1 VENNREADM
10 KKDASVFQEI
20 ALSKIKTNPLNPRR
34 RGFEGQA
41 FDELV
46 ASIISKGVLQ
56 PVLVRPKSKG
66 FELVAGERRFKACC
80 AIAEANGGMKAA
92 TIPAMVRD
100 LDDEAA
106 FDVMMIENP
115 QREDPSELEEAE
127 GFKAWL
133 DKRGPDSL
141 EDLAQRTGIHPGYI
155 RRRVALLEL
164 PDKAL
169 KAWDKGELKY
179 GHLEVLIR
187 IQDKKQ
193 RAEFLAH
200 ELEGGWTAKELRRR
214 IDSESPSLKK
224 ALFDPDQGECPQCFH
239 NTDKQKSLFAL
250 DDIAGAACMKPACF
264 KQKQNN
270 WLSANWKASELRR
283 KFKTNGFRF
292 EDVSNRSATGES
304 FYQGDKVFVECKAC
318 DKFVSL
324 IGIDGDPIHGH
335 CGRFC
340 LDPKCK
346 SALEAK
352 DRAAKTK
359 QKKHEQQLALDGES
373 GETDGEPQAEEP
385 RVSWHGEFFRE
396 RFYETALPP
405 RILDLD
411 PMGEQALRLAILS
424 MINLSGYNC
433 DLKGIMQKYLGIKK
447 QHYMSGDQVIQAL
460 AYPASNLAALLLHLS
475 QHVIMSGS
483 TTSISRRAV
492 AEHIGIDLAKE
503 WRITD
508 EYLQKKTKA
517 EILEIGEK
525 CGVFRQEV
533 VQSYLFEKLL
543 KKRGKFDACKKPELV
558 ELFLKSG
565 ADLAGVVP
573 EEILRKPD
581 PRSSLYDEEEGMD
594 DPTCRVCGCT
604 EDDCSECV
612 AATGEPCHWVEPD
625 LCSRCAPDTD
635 HTQAVAATKAA

>member
-1 VENNREADM
+1 M
-10 KKDASVFQEI
+10 KKETSVFQEI
-20 ALSKIKTNPLNPRR
+20 PLTKIKPNPLNPRR
-34 RGFEGQA
+34 RGFDGQA

-46 ASIISKGVLQ
+46 ASIVSKGVLQ
-56 PVLVRPKSKG
+56 PVLVRPKGKS
-66 FELVAGERRFKACC
+66 FELVAGERRLKACC
-80 AIAEANGGMKAA
+80 AIAEKNGGMKSA

-106 FDVMMIENP
+106 FDVMMIENL
-115 QREDPSELEEAE
+115 QREDLSELEEAE

-133 DKRGPDSL
+133 DKRGPESL

-155 RRRVALLEL
+155 RRRVALLDL

-193 RAEFLAH
+193 RAEFLEHA
-200 ELEGGWTAKELRRR
+200 LIGNYSAKQLRRR
-214 IDSESPSLKK
+214 IESESPSFKK
-224 ALFDPDQGECPQCFH
+224 ALFDPDQEECPQCFH

-292 EDVSNRSATGES
+292 EDMRNRSATGKS
-304 FYQGDKVFVECKAC
+304 FYQGDKVFIECKAC
-318 DKFVSL
+318 EKFVSL
-324 IGIDGDPIHGH
+324 IGIDGEPIYGH
-335 CGRFC
+335 SGRFC
-340 LDPKCK
+340 LDPKCG
-346 SALEAK
+346 SALQAK

-359 QKKHEQQLALDGES
+359 QKKQEQQRPIDDDS
-373 GETDGEPQAEEP
+373 GETDGESQAEEP

-405 RILDLD
+405 RIIEID
-411 PMGEQALRLAILS
+411 PMGEQALRIAILS
-424 MINLSGYNC
+424 MINLAGYNC
-433 DLKGIMQKYLGIKK
+433 DLEGLMCKYLGIPK
-447 QHYMSGDQVIQAL
+447 QRYMSGEQVIQAL
-460 AYPASNLAALLLHLS
+460 SHPLRPVHAGNLAGLLLHLS

-483 TTSISRRAV
+483 STAMCRRAV
-492 AEHIGIDLAKE
+492 ADHIGIDLSKE

-525 CGVFRQEV
+525 CGVFKQEA

-543 KKRGKFDACKKPELV
+543 KKRGKFEACKKPELV

-565 ADLAGVVP
+565 ADLSGVVP
-573 EEILRKPD
+573 DEILLSPDKPPVYD
-581 PRSSLYDEEEGMD
+581 QGDEE
-594 DPTCRVCGCT
+594 PTCRVCGCT
-604 EDDCSECV
+604 EDDCSECIEV
-612 AATGEPCHWVEPD
+612 TVHPCHWSEPD
-625 LCSRCAPDTD
+625 LCSRCATEMD
-635 HTQAVAATKAA
+635 HTTTEAA